1 MKMSD
6 KSRNDTALEALFENA
21 RAETPELAPDFLA
34 RLVADADA
42 AIAAQDTAT
51 PATVAQVSLWSRI
64 VAALVPV
71 SGLAA
76 ATLAGVWIGFQ
87 VPSSGFT
94 DSLVF
99 SDGAD
104 FDVSAFLPAVA
115 LSGFSDLETDG

>member
-1 MKMSD
+1 MKMTD
-6 KSRNDTALEALFENA
+6 KSHDDKALEALFEST
-21 RAETPELAPDFLA
+21 RAETPKLAPDFLA

-42 AIAAQDTAT
+42 AISAQDTAP
-51 PATVAQVSLWSRI
+51 PATAAPVNLWSRI

-94 DSLVF
+94 DSLAF
-99 SDGAD
+99 SDGTD
-104 FDVSAFLPAVA
+104 FDVSTFLPAVA
-115 LSGFSDLETDG
+115 LSGFSDLEIDG

>member
-1 MKMSD
+1 MKMTD
-6 KSRNDTALEALFENA
+6 KSPNDTALEALFESA

-34 RLVADADA
+34 RLVGDADA
-42 AIAAQDTAT
+42 AIAAQNTASAVILA
-51 PATVAQVSLWSRI
+51 PVSLWSRI
-64 VAALVPV
+64 VAAFVPV

-94 DSLVF
+94 DRLAF

-115 LSGFSDLETDG
+115 LSGFSELETDG